1 MPDKILSVLRE
12 GVMKKPIQEI
22 IRSLRDQARD
32 KEALANGDAD
42 SIFAQDAKALCKA
55 IDLLE
60 KLIAER
66 DEYKRRSE
74 AAEAD
79 ILEMLIEEGGNLDLC
94 HWCAGNCPDND
105 YSQCD
110 QKIRWRGPCAQNGG
124 V

>member
-1 MPDKILSVLRE
+1 MNKS
-12 GVMKKPIQEI
+12 IQAI
-22 IRSLRDQARD
+22 INSLRDQARD
-32 KEALANGDAD
+32 KDALANGDAD

>member
-1 MPDKILSVLRE
+1 MN
-12 GVMKKPIQEI
+12 IQEI
-22 IRSLRDQARD
+22 INSLSDQARD
-32 KEALANGDAD
+32 KAVLANGDEY

-60 KLIAER
+60 KLMAER
-66 DEYKRRSE
+66 DEYKRIAE
-74 AAEAD
+74 AAETD
-79 ILEMLIEEGGNLDLC
+79 ILDMLIEEGGNLDLY

-110 QKIRWRGPCAQNGG
+110 QKIRWRGASK